1 MAKKTTKVDST
12 KAKKTTK
19 VDSAKVKKT
28 TRVDGANAKKVDVV
42 KVEGVTLT
50 IDGQGLTVPRGT
62 TLLEAAQGA
71 GVEVPHYCYH
81 PGLSSPAMCRLC
93 LVEVEG
99 APKLLPS
106 CTYRRCFE
114 ELSEVI
120 TEAYPRLENHLDRL
134 DTPRKGRE
142 R

>member
-1 MAKKTTKVDST
+1 MAKKTT
-12 KAKKTTK
+12 
-19 VDSAKVKKT
+19 
-28 TRVDGANAKKVDVV
+28 

-62 TLLEAAQGA
+62 TLLEAAQSA

-99 APKLLPS
+99 APQAASVVHNHSGGWTGGPHPERQRHTDAARRAGILLAEPPS
-106 CTYRRCFE
+106 
-114 ELSEVI
+114 
-120 TEAYPRLENHLDRL
+120 RLPHL
-134 DTPRKGRE
+134 
-142 R
+142 